1 MTESEANEKSSSSNH
16 IEIKIAKQENSFE
29 DEVSKVMSI
38 WQFIIFSYDIF
49 RWNTTFTNEI
59 QSIASDQD

>member
-29 DEVSKVMSI
+29 DEVSKVMICPFDHLLFSLT
-38 WQFIIFSYDIF
+38 IFSVIYF
-49 RWNTTFTNEI
+49 FYK
-59 QSIASDQD
+59 

>member
-29 DEVSKVMSI
+29 DEVSKVMICPFDNLLFSLT
-38 WQFIIFSYDIF
+38 IFSVIYF
-49 RWNTTFTNEI
+49 FYK
-59 QSIASDQD
+59 

>member
-59 QSIASDQD
+59 QSIANDQD

>member
-49 RWNTTFTNEI
+49 RWYTFTNEI
-59 QSIASDQD
+59 QSIANDQD